1 MMLREASSFD
11 QPLNFDTAKVT
22 NMHYVDG
29 PPPPPPPVP
38 PVPPRT
44 AYYNRDNDDTTPL
57 TADEPSPVRWPSTTS
72 RPATAARAGGSSS
85 GTPSLLGGW
94 RWLAAPPRIDRA

>member
-1 MMLREASSFD
+1 MLLEATAFNQKLD
-11 QPLNFDTAKVT
+11 FDTAKVT
-22 NMHYVDG
+22 TMQYVEG

-44 AYYNRDNDDTTPL
+44 AYYNNDDATPL

-72 RPATAARAGGSSS
+72 RPATAARARGSSG

>member
-1 MMLREASSFD
+1 MLQGASSFD

-22 NMHYVDG
+22 DMQYVEG
-29 PPPPPPPVP
+29 PPPPPPPQ
-38 PVPPRT
+38 VPPRT
-44 AYYNRDNDDTTPL
+44 AYYNNDDTTPL

-72 RPATAARAGGSSS
+72 RPATAARARGSSG

-94 RWLAAPPRIDRA
+94 RWLAAPPWIDRA

>member
-1 MMLREASSFD
+1 MLREASSFD

-22 NMHYVDG
+22 NMKYVEG
-29 PPPPPPPVP
+29 PPPPLP

-44 AYYNRDNDDTTPL
+44 AYDNNDDTTPL

-72 RPATAARAGGSSS
+72 RPATAARARGSSG

>member
-1 MMLREASSFD
+1 MLMQASNFNH
-11 QPLNFDTAKVT
+11 PLDFDTAKVT
-22 NMHYVDG
+22 IMRYVEG
-29 PPPPPPPVP
+29 PPPPVPPP

-44 AYYNRDNDDTTPL
+44 AYYNNDDTTPL

-72 RPATAARAGGSSS
+72 RPATAARARGSSG

-94 RWLAAPPRIDRA
+94 RWLAAHHGSTVHDGG

>member
-1 MMLREASSFD
+1 MLYAASSFD

-22 NMHYVDG
+22 NMQYVEG
-29 PPPPPPPVP
+29 PPPPVP

-44 AYYNRDNDDTTPL
+44 ASYNNDDTTPL

-72 RPATAARAGGSSS
+72 RPATAARARGSSG